1 MGCHGMNATPRGRL
15 CTVAGPWAVP
25 VLLLDTASLYYRAY
39 FALPESL
46 VSPEGV
52 PVNAVRG
59 TLDTVAAIV
68 SARGSSPVVACW
80 DDDWRPQWRVDLIP
94 SYKTHR
100 VAVAD
105 TQVED
110 LGEEEVPDTL
120 APQVDMLRELLP
132 ALGIPVVGAPEA
144 EADDVIADLV
154 AAYPGSID
162 IASGD
167 RDLVQLVDQR
177 VTLLFTGGSSASRGG
192 KPWLTLDPETTLSR
206 FGVPADRYADLAIL
220 RGDPSDGLPGAPGI
234 GDKTAAAL
242 VNAFGD
248 LTAILAAAE
257 DPATGRP
264 MTPGVRRRLQE
275 SRDELLAADR
285 VVRLGPQPG
294 RSEIVSA
301 DLSAQHDGLALASS
315 WGVEA
320 PARRLAAALQAV
332 AE

>member
-1 MGCHGMNATPRGRL
+1 
-15 CTVAGPWAVP
+15 
-25 VLLLDTASLYYRAY
+25 LYYRAY

-46 VSPEGV
+46 VSPEGI

-59 TLDTVAAIV
+59 TLDTVASIV
-68 SARGSSPVVACW
+68 SARGSSPVIACW
-80 DDDWRPQWRVDLIP
+80 DDDWRPQWRVDLIS

-100 VAVAD
+100 VAP
-105 TQVED
+105 ED
-110 LGEEEVPDTL
+110 AGQAGAAVEEEMPDTL

-132 ALGIPVVGAPEA
+132 ALGIAVVGAAQA
-144 EADDVIADLV
+144 EADDVIADL
-154 AAYPGSID
+154 AAAHSGRVD

-167 RDLVQLVDQR
+167 RDLVQLVDHR

-192 KPWLTLDPETTLSR
+192 KPWLSLDPEAALAR

-248 LTAILAAAE
+248 LTSILAAAE
-257 DPATGRP
+257 DPAVGRP
-264 MTPGVRRRLQE
+264 MTPAVRRRLQE
-275 SRDELLAADR
+275 SRDDLLAAER
-285 VVRLGPQPG
+285 VVRLTPQPG
-294 RSEIVSA
+294 RS
-301 DLSAQHDGLALASS
+301 DLVWPGGPTDLDAPQQGMALAAE

-320 PARRLAAALQAV
+320 PARRLVAALQAV